1 MITVL
6 IPAYKPDVKLQT
18 VVKKIKEIT
27 PYKILVVDD
36 GSGPEYQPLFDSI
49 RDDMILLTHETNK
62 GKGRAIK
69 TGLEYIQKNM
79 PEVTGVVTADADG
92 QHLPEDI
99 FKMGETLEKNPEV
112 LVIGGRKFDNDV
124 PLRSRVGNGI
134 DRIVFHLVTGVKI
147 YDTQSGLRAFGTGR
161 ITEFTQLKGERY
173 EFEMNMLLYAAKAG
187 IRIIEITI
195 STVYI
200 ESNASSHFNVFLD
213 SVKIYSIILKFM
225 ASSFVSFLID
235 LCVLLLMRELTKGLE
250 TYLSLIISV
259 VIAKIAG
266 TLFNY
271 AVNRKFVFRGEKIE
285 SIKRYYLVITAL
297 LCLNYPFIWLL
308 NQTFGIPLVWA
319 KTLTELLLYP
329 INFILQKQYV
339 FKE

>member
-1 MITVL
+1 MITVV
-6 IPAYKPDVKLQT
+6 IPAYKPDKKLPEL
-18 VVKKIKEIT
+18 VKKIKAVT
-27 PYKILVVDD
+27 SYDVLVVDD
-36 GSGPEYQPLFDSI
+36 GSGPEFKPVFDMMRSEI
-49 RDDMILLTHETNK
+49 TLLTHEVNK

-69 TGLEYIQKNM
+69 TALEFVQNSR

-99 FKMGETLEKNPEV
+99 LNVGEAFQKNPGS
-112 LVIGGRKFDNDV
+112 LVVGKRKFDKNV

-134 DRIVFHLVTGVKI
+134 DRVVFYLVTGVKV
-147 YDTQSGLRAFGTGR
+147 YDTQTGLRGFGTER
-161 ITEFTQLKGERY
+161 IAEFKELKGERY
-173 EFEMNMLLYAAKAG
+173 ELEMNVLLYAAKAG
-187 IRIIEITI
+187 IPIFEVPI

-200 ESNASSHFNVFLD
+200 ESNASSHFNVLLD
-213 SVKIYSIILKFM
+213 SIRIYSIILKFM

-235 LCVLLLMRELTKGLE
+235 LCVLLLMRELTKGLD

-271 AVNRKFVFRGEKIE
+271 SVNRKFVFRGKKLE

-297 LCLNYPFIWLL
+297 LCLNYSLIWLFY
-308 NQTFGIPLVWA
+308 QTLGIPLVWS
-319 KTLTELLLYP
+319 KIFTELMLYP
-329 INFILQKQYV
+329 VNFMLQKQYV